1 MFNVLKNYY
10 TLFRSKLYSVTV
22 MATLLPLATT
32 CSPTSMLIG
41 AGAQVGSAT
50 MEARSY
56 GAILD
61 DTSIGTQIKGNL
73 FNFSTSL
80 FVDVNVTVK
89 EGSVFLTGSV
99 PSPTLRIQAVK
110 IAWQSD
116 GVREVKNEIQIHDR
130 SSLLDVARD
139 KWISAKLRFK
149 LTIDKE
155 IRSINYSIDT
165 VNRHLYLMGVATSA
179 SELKRVFAYARSVR
193 HVRKIVSYVRVKNK
207 NNDKRSP

>member
-10 TLFRSKLYSVTV
+10 ALFRSKFYAVTI
-22 MATLLPLATT
+22 MAILFPLATT

-41 AGAQVGSAT
+41 AGAEVGSAT

-56 GAILD
+56 GTILD
-61 DTSIGTQIKGNL
+61 DASIETQIKGNL
-73 FNFSTSL
+73 FNFSTNL
-80 FVDVNVTVK
+80 FVDVKVTVK
-89 EGSVFLTGSV
+89 ERSVFLTGSV
-99 PSPTLRIQAVK
+99 PTPELRIQAVR

-116 GVREVKNEIQIHDR
+116 GIREIKNQIQIYDR
-130 SSLLDVARD
+130 SSLLDMARD

-149 LTIDKE
+149 LTLDRK

-165 VNRHLYLMGVATSA
+165 VNRHLYIMGVATSA

-207 NNDKRSP
+207 NNDKGTP

>member
-1 MFNVLKNYY
+1 VFNVLKNYY
-10 TLFRSKLYSVTV
+10 ALFRSKFYAVTI
-22 MATLLPLATT
+22 MAILFPLATT

-41 AGAQVGSAT
+41 AGAEVGSAT

-56 GAILD
+56 GTILD
-61 DTSIGTQIKGNL
+61 DASIETQIKGNL
-73 FNFSTSL
+73 FNFSTNL
-80 FVDVNVTVK
+80 FVDVKVTVK
-89 EGSVFLTGSV
+89 ERSVFLTGSV
-99 PSPTLRIQAVK
+99 PTPELRIQAVR

-116 GVREVKNEIQIHDR
+116 GIREIKNEIQIYDR

-149 LTIDKE
+149 LTLDRK

-165 VNRHLYLMGVATSA
+165 VNRHLYLMGIATSA

-207 NNDKRSP
+207 NNDKGSP

>member
-10 TLFRSKLYSVTV
+10 ALFRSKFYAVTI
-22 MATLLPLATT
+22 MAILFPLATT

-41 AGAQVGSAT
+41 AGAEVGSAT

-56 GAILD
+56 GTILD
-61 DTSIGTQIKGNL
+61 DASIETQIKGNL
-73 FNFSTSL
+73 FNFSTNL
-80 FVDVNVTVK
+80 FVDVKVTVK
-89 EGSVFLTGSV
+89 ERSVFLTGSV
-99 PSPTLRIQAVK
+99 PTPELRIQAVR

-116 GVREVKNEIQIHDR
+116 GIREIKNEIQIYDR

-149 LTIDKE
+149 LTLDRK

-165 VNRHLYLMGVATSA
+165 VNRHLYLMGIATSA

-207 NNDKRSP
+207 NNDKGSP

>member
-1 MFNVLKNYY
+1 
-10 TLFRSKLYSVTV
+10 
-22 MATLLPLATT
+22 MATLFPLTTT

-41 AGAQVGSAT
+41 AGAEVGSAT
-50 MEARSY
+50 MEERSY
-56 GAILD
+56 GTILD
-61 DTSIGTQIKGNL
+61 DASIETQIKGNL
-73 FNFSTSL
+73 FNFSTNL

-89 EGSVFLTGSV
+89 ERSVFLTGSV
-99 PSPTLRIQAVK
+99 PTPELRIQAVR

-116 GVREVKNEIQIHDR
+116 GIREIKNEIQIYDR

-149 LTIDKE
+149 LTLDRK

-179 SELKRVFAYARSVR
+179 SELKRVFAYARSIR

-207 NNDKRSP
+207 NNDRGSP

>member
-1 MFNVLKNYY
+1 MINVLKQCY
-10 TLFRSKLYSVTV
+10 TVFRSRFLTVTI
-22 MATLLPLATT
+22 MATLFPLTTT
-32 CSPTSMLIG
+32 CSPTSMLMG
-41 AGAQVGSAT
+41 AGAEVGSAT

-56 GAILD
+56 SSILD
-61 DTSIGTQIKGNL
+61 DATIGTQIKGNL

-99 PSPTLRIQAVK
+99 STPELRIQAIK

-116 GVREVKNEIQIHDR
+116 GVREVKNEIQIRDH

-149 LTIDKE
+149 LTLDKE

-165 VNRHLYLMGVATSA
+165 VNRHLYLMGIATSA

-193 HVRKIVSYVRVKNK
+193 HVRKIVSYVRVNHK
-207 NNDKRSP
+207 NNDEGSP

>member
-10 TLFRSKLYSVTV
+10 TLFRSKFYAVTI
-22 MATLLPLATT
+22 MATLFPLATT

-41 AGAQVGSAT
+41 AGAEVGSAT

-56 GAILD
+56 GTILD
-61 DTSIGTQIKGNL
+61 DASIETQIKGNL
-73 FNFSTSL
+73 FNFSTNL

-89 EGSVFLTGSV
+89 ERSVFLTGSV
-99 PSPTLRIQAVK
+99 PTPELRIQAVR

-116 GVREVKNEIQIHDR
+116 GIREIKNQIQIYDR
-130 SSLLDVARD
+130 SSLLDMARD

-149 LTIDKE
+149 LTLDRK

-165 VNRHLYLMGVATSA
+165 VNRHLYIMGVATSA

-207 NNDKRSP
+207 NNDKGTP